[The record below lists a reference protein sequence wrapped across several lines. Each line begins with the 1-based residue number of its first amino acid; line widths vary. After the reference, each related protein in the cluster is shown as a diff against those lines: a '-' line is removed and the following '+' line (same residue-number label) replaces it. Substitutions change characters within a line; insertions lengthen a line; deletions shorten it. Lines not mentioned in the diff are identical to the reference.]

1 LTDLTHISF
10 DLDETLFDFRR
21 TLQEALS
28 ATSRFLESEAGCQIS
43 PQVLQDTRDAL
54 AQTSQGRAMKLLEL
68 RKASLENVLQDHPD
82 KTRLVKGAMQAFETA
97 RFGNVYLY
105 PEAQT
110 VLSALSETYTLVA
123 VTNGNT
129 NPEGTDLA
137 GLFETIIFAEDCGI
151 HKPDPRIFEV
161 MMKRLGLNTPKAVLH
176 VGDHL
181 INDIHCAAA
190 AGCATVWFNPG
201 HAPNTTQTTPTYE
214 IRALTEL
221 LQLDVLRAS
230 G

>member
-1 LTDLTHISF
+1 MADLTHITF

-21 TLQEALS
+21 TLDEALQ
-28 ATSRFLESEAGCQIS
+28 ATSQYLERVGHLCVS
-43 PQVLQDTRDAL
+43 PAQLQKTRDAI
-54 AQTSQGRAMKLLEL
+54 AQTPQGRAMKLLEL
-68 RKASLENVLQDHPD
+68 RKASLEHVLRDHPD

-110 VLSALSETYTLVA
+110 VLRALSGTHTLVA

-129 NPEGTDLA
+129 NPESTDLA

-161 MMKRLGLNTPKAVLH
+161 MMHRLGIDTPKAVLH

-181 INDIHCAAA
+181 INDIQCAAA
-190 AGCATVWFNPG
+190 AGCVTVWFNPNA
-201 HAPNTTQTTPTYE
+201 APNTTPIAPTYE
-214 IRALTEL
+214 IRTLTEL